1 MIVGLGTD
9 IVNIERIKKIYENS
23 GNRFIGKVFT
33 PAEQKEIESLDNF
46 EHKKICKLA
55 KLFAAK
61 EAAAKALGTGFSD
74 GISWQDIEI
83 SHDEKG
89 KPLIELKNKA
99 LEKARCLAEEKK
111 WRALISVSD
120 DYPWAQAIVII
131 EKCC

>member
-9 IVNIERIKKIYENS
+9 VVNVERIKKIYKTF
-23 GNRFIGKVFT
+23 GNRFISKVFT
-33 PAEQKEIESLDNF
+33 LAEQKEIESLGDF
-46 EHKKICKLA
+46 EQKKICKLA

-61 EAAAKALGTGFSD
+61 ESAAKALGTGFSE

-99 LEKARCLAEEKK
+99 LEKACRLTEGKK

-131 EKCC
+131 EKYC